1 MVIMLDRCGWTLWLG
16 SSDASRAPGSACFQ
30 AQWALTPYTAVIVV
44 ATATDAEVA
53 AAAAAAAATTAVIA
67 VVAAAAVVVVAAAAT
82 GAGVAAAAAAAA
94 ATIAAVAA
102 ANVCRWLHPSQ
113 HALPPHCYFLR
124 SCAPCKTL
132 QHKAA
137 DRLA

>member
-1 MVIMLDRCGWTLWLG
+1 MLDRCRWTLRLG
-16 SSDASRAPGSACFQ
+16 SSDASCAPRSAYFQ
-30 AQWALTPYTAVIVV
+30 AQQALTPYTAVIVV
-44 ATATDAEVA
+44 ATATNAGVVA
-53 AAAAAAAATTAVIA
+53 AAAAAAAAATATVIA
-67 VVAAAAVVVVAAAAT
+67 VVAADAVIVVAAAAT

-94 ATIAAVAA
+94 TAIAAVAA

-124 SCAPCKTL
+124 SRAPRKTL

-137 DRLA
+137 DQLA